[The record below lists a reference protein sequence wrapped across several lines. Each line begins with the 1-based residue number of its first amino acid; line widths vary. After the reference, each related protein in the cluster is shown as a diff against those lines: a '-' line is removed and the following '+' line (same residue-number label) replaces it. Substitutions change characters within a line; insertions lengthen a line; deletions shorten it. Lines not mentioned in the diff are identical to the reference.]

1 MVASSVPRSDSGK
14 VTVIADEP
22 ATVQAELVDE
32 ATIAQAVIAEEPAT
46 AQAELADEPA
56 TVQAATADEP
66 ATTQAKLADEATIA
80 QAKLPVLESE
90 LQQDPCE
97 IAALAREITAT
108 QAVALALDSESQ
120 SDSDETAINN
130 EEPEGTRV
138 KSSVIEQTVAKLM
151 ADIAGRH
158 VKVQAKRA
166 AKFQA
171 VRAEFKKF
179 REAKLL
185 QVNIKG
191 LTAAAAQSDAHLHA
205 EPSHSAPALQK
216 PAQDGDVPPTV

>member
-32 ATIAQAVIAEEPAT
+32 ATVAQAVIADEPAT
-46 AQAELADEPA
+46 AQA
-56 TVQAATADEP
+56 
-66 ATTQAKLADEATIA
+66 KLAEEATIA

-97 IAALAREITAT
+97 ITALAREITAT
-108 QAVALALDSESQ
+108 QAVALALDNESQ
-120 SDSDETAINN
+120 SDSDETAISN

-158 VKVQAKRA
+158 AKVQAERA

-179 REAKLL
+179 REEKLL
-185 QVNIKG
+185 Q
-191 LTAAAAQSDAHLHA
+191 
-205 EPSHSAPALQK
+205 
-216 PAQDGDVPPTV
+216 